1 MYENGFNCR
10 NIATQSLSAIII
22 EMIIRLYFSIKS
34 VQTYM
39 NNVEIAEDYSNYEA
53 IKQFFKPA
61 NKEKLYEMLLVAHSI
76 VTAVNVGKI
85 VIEIVASE
93 GGALAP
99 ALSKINIAEII
110 AVVNYGAKVTNATLK
125 RTNEYNKVVYY
136 FDGVGESWESLDK
149 ELTAGEIEAITS
161 IERD

>member
-1 MYENGFNCR
+1 
-10 NIATQSLSAIII
+10 
-22 EMIIRLYFSIKS
+22 
-34 VQTYM
+34 M

-136 FDGVGESWESLDK
+136 FDGDNKKCRLSFGFNQ
-149 ELTAGEIEAITS
+149 
-161 IERD
+161 R